1 MPTRRSAALTNMA
14 PKSKT
19 AGIAK
24 KASGGKKKLSGFMK
38 FSQERRPTLK
48 AEKPDLT
55 FGEVRPPPLPPI
67 MCER

>member
-1 MPTRRSAALTNMA
+1 MA

>member
-1 MPTRRSAALTNMA
+1 MA

-55 FGEVRPPPLPPI
+55 FGELAKAI
-67 MCER
+67 GAEWKAMSEAEQGEYKK